1 MVFHLNAAIYNPVVW
16 VQRDTRDI
24 IQAAGQV
31 GGVVAAYL
39 VGRVFIEQYVLA
51 FLQCAQQGVAF
62 GAMGGN
68 QWHSR
73 LATMAG
79 REVTG
84 GVYIVH

>member
-1 MVFHLNAAIYNPVVW
+1 MVFHLNAAIYRPSLG

-39 VGRVFIEQYVLA
+39 VGRVFIEQHVLA

-62 GAMGGN
+62 GA
-68 QWHSR
+68 
-73 LATMAG
+73 LAATNGAAASP
-79 REVTG
+79 RWRAVK
-84 GVYIVH
+84 